1 MIYTNSKE
9 KNFNFNVCI
18 MDDNNEVVS
27 QININLDNNKNV
39 LNVNDRYNLSGN
51 EFDMKSAVN
60 LGNFLSIG
68 P

>member
-18 MDDNNEVVS
+18 MDDNNEIVS

-51 EFDMKSAVN
+51 ENITLFMKFNVN
-60 LGNFLSIG
+60 TQANE
-68 P
+68 

>member
-1 MIYTNSKE
+1 MIYSNSKE

-51 EFDMKSAVN
+51 ENITLFMKFNVN
-60 LGNFLSIG
+60 TQANE
-68 P
+68 